1 MPRRFLP
8 AAQEHFVAQSNK
20 VFTSSMPQKNWVAN
34 MIFST
39 RWDNKE
45 KDDAYTFKRH
55 DSAAEVLLRV
65 WRVYYFIGGTAA
77 FIVLA
82 GFYLTAVQESSRL
95 ESAST
100 GVYELVFYVA
110 VLGSI
115 VMTGALVPMSGRAK
129 AWRGAPAIF
138 APQQVLHGDRD
149 DTTALGN
156 AQLAVPS
163 DREAVLP
170 R

>member
-1 MPRRFLP
+1 MCSRIMPRRFLP

-77 FIVLA
+77 FIVFA

-95 ESAST
+95 ESASPRPAT
-100 GVYELVFYVA
+100 CACMSSSAASNAEVTTRSTALLVASTNQQHAELVPRPRGRHRPH
-110 VLGSI
+110 L
-115 VMTGALVPMSGRAK
+115 SGRMCS
-129 AWRGAPAIF
+129 F
-138 APQQVLHGDRD
+138 
-149 DTTALGN
+149 
-156 AQLAVPS
+156 
-163 DREAVLP
+163 P
-170 R
+170 RTG